1 MASTLPP
8 HQTEQH
14 FLRMAH
20 SFRFHIEDRWKRGSV
35 WRFSPLSFQS
45 GGPQQ
50 GSVCFITWQNEVTPS
65 PFFSLS
71 LLRFCTSAVG
81 FSIFSLSLNLMLFCS
96 QLLSVAF
103 SCFPLLSVAFSCF
116 QLLSVASSCFQL
128 LSVGFIVVFLPP
140 DLSSILF
147 SILFFFFVAL
157 LSFVYICF
165 SLSLSLFLS
174 LSLSLPSFF
183 LTFSSP

>member
-128 LSVGFIVVFLPP
+128 LPVAFGWFYCCISSPRFIIDTLQHSFLFLCGSPF
-140 DLSSILF
+140 LRLHLF
-147 SILFFFFVAL
+147 
-157 LSFVYICF
+157 
-165 SLSLSLFLS
+165 LSLSLS